1 MIKKIETALLEIGYK
16 EYGNLDDT
24 PVILL
29 HGFPYDL
36 NAYNE
41 VSEILSQKGFRV
53 LTPFLR
59 GFGETKFKSLSAMR
73 TGQQAAIA
81 KDVIDFMDALK
92 IPKAIIAGYD
102 WGGRT
107 SCIVSALW
115 SDRFFGLVSVGGYT
129 IQNILGNAEPLSPNM
144 EQLYWYQYYFH
155 TERGRKGLTKY
166 RKELCKILWT
176 EWSPAWK
183 FDDATFEQTAVSFN
197 NPDFIDVVI
206 HSYKHRYGLV
216 DGDSQYDEIEKR
228 LASRPTINIPTIV
241 LEPEVDGFVKL
252 FGYDDYS
259 EHFKGKYTQR
269 IVQGAGHNLPQEK
282 PQEFADAIIDLN
294 EWIK

>member
-1 MIKKIETALLEIGYK
+1 MIKKIETESLEIGYR
-16 EYGNLDDT
+16 EYGNTNDI

-29 HGFPYDL
+29 HGFPYDI

-41 VSEILSQKGFRV
+41 SSDILRQKGFRV
-53 LTPFLR
+53 LTPYLR
-59 GFGETKFKSLSAMR
+59 GFGQTTFKDISTMR
-73 TGQQAAIA
+73 TGQQAALA

-107 SCIVSALW
+107 ACIVSALW
-115 SDRFFGLVSVGGYT
+115 SERVLGLVSVGGYT
-129 IQNILGNAEPLSPNM
+129 IQNISGNEEPLPPHM

-155 TERGRKGLTKY
+155 TQRGRKGLTKY

-176 EWSPAWK
+176 EWSPSWK
-183 FDDATFEQTAVSFN
+183 FDDATFEKTAKSYD

-206 HSYKHRYGLV
+206 HSYKHRYGIEA
-216 DGDSQYDEIEKR
+216 GDKQYDDIER
-228 LASRPTINIPTIV
+228 LLAGTPAIKVPTIV
-241 LEPEVDGFVKL
+241 LEPGDDGFVKY
-252 FGYDDYS
+252 FGFDDHT
-259 EHFKGKYTQR
+259 EHFKGKYSQR
-269 IVQGAGHNLPQEK
+269 IVYGAGHNLPQET
-282 PQEFADAIIDLN
+282 PQEFANAIIELN